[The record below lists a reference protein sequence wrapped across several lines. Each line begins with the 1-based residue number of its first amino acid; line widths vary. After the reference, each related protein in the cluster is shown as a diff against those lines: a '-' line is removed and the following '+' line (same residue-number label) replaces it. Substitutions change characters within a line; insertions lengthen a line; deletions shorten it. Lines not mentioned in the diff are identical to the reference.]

1 MANSVGKGFPTTNLQ
16 VGHIFCDI
24 DDLTLWQ
31 YLGGNPLSV
40 VNWRLT
46 QGQVSTH
53 PDTSLWGIA
62 QSGARWFYVP
72 EQTYYGWDGS
82 QVVQIVSNQG
92 QDFYNY
98 RTMFSAQDDFITGIA
113 SSGGVGKLGWITAGT
128 VAAQASEANR
138 PGIMRVDTS
147 AVSGTTARISASNS
161 SAFDPMMDHTVT
173 WVARCNTPDNA
184 TLLRIGAGS
193 SVAGNPP
200 NNGVYF
206 EKLAADVNWFAV
218 ARGSAVAIDRIDTG
232 VPVNTSFKEFTYV
245 VKNNVAT
252 FFIDRQSVAAPIIV
266 TTFNAMISPYG
277 FILNSAAASKTFD
290 VDYFGMDARIGAR

>member
-53 PDTSLWGIA
+53 PDTTLWGLPQA
-62 QSGARWFYVP
+62 GARWFYVP

-82 QVVQIVSNQG
+82 QAVQIVSRQG

-113 SSGGVGKLGWITAGT
+113 SSGAVGKLGWVTAGT
-128 VAAQASEANR
+128 VTAQASEANR
-138 PGIMRVDTS
+138 PGIMRVDTG
-147 AVSGTTARISASNS
+147 AVSGTVARLSAANS
-161 SAFDPMMDHTVT
+161 SAFDASLDHTLT
-173 WVARCNTPDNA
+173 WIARCNTPDNA
-184 TLLRIGAGS
+184 TLLRIGSGS

-200 NNGVYF
+200 NNGIYF
-206 EKLAADVNWFAV
+206 EKLAADVNWHAV
-218 ARGSAVAIDRIDTG
+218 IRAAAVPVDRIDTL
-232 VPVNTSFKEFTYV
+232 VPVNTSFKVFAHV
-245 VKNNVAT
+245 MKNNVVT
-252 FFIDRQSVAAPIIV
+252 FFIDYQQVATIPV
-266 TTFNAMISPYG
+266 TTFNATISPYG
-277 FILNSAAASKTFD
+277 FILNSAAAAKTFD